1 MSNKRVSVTAHLSE
15 GYRIDADIRGHQVAI
30 DQPRSSGGTDTGPT
44 PLELFHF
51 SLAGCIGSIAR
62 IAAMQQKINLRA
74 MSITVEGDLNPAGLL
89 GKESPDRT
97 GFQSVQISAAIDAD
111 LDEEQKQRFLD
122 EVCSR
127 CPLHD
132 NVHYETR
139 ISHHL
144 LETGCTA

>member
-1 MSNKRVSVTAHLSE
+1 MSSKRVSVTAKMSD
-15 GYRIDADIRGHQVAI
+15 GYRIEADIRGHQMVI
-30 DQPRSSGGTDTGPT
+30 DQPKASGGNDSGPT

-62 IAAMQQKINLRA
+62 IAAMQQRIDLRA

-89 GKESPDRT
+89 GKESPDRN
-97 GFQSVQISAAIDAD
+97 GFQSLQISATIDAD

-122 EVCSR
+122 EVCAR

-132 NVHYETR
+132 NVHYETQ